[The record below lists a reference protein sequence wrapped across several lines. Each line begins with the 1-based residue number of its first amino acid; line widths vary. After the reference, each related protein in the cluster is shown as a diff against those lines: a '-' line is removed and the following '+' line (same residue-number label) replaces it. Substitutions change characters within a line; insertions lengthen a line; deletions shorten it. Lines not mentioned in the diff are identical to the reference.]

1 MEAILERIHWQADH
15 TPHIEAVVCHD
26 LRMDYQTLWECIETF
41 SIELSELPI
50 NCLAIH
56 LPNSIDWIV
65 ADLAAAR
72 LGIPVVPIPAF
83 FSPAQVGH
91 LLRDSGAD
99 MVLSERDFAR
109 QISPGFQ
116 PEPSSTIRG
125 WFSHLPLNSKSR
137 DLRCSKVTYTSG
149 STGTP
154 KGVRLASGTLDSTT
168 DALVDALTP
177 LHLRRH
183 LCLLPYAT
191 LLENMAGIYV
201 PLCSGRSVVCG
212 DVERFGLHSNHHF
225 DVTGFREA
233 VTQFMVESV
242 ILLPQMLTAIVE
254 AGEIDALA
262 SLKFIAVGGGCVAP
276 ATLQRA
282 RQLGLPVYEGY
293 GLTECGSV
301 VCLNTPQHDRIGSV
315 GRPLNHASVSIDR
328 GGEIVVHGS
337 VMSGYVGAEEQEP
350 RVATGDTGYLDKDGF
365 LYVTG
370 RVKNVI
376 VSSFGRNVSPEWV
389 ESQFLARPEFNQLAV
404 FGEARPYLSALIACA
419 DNITDAQLERAIYE
433 VNASL
438 PDYAR
443 VRRWLRLSKPFCN
456 ADGTLTANGKLCRAA
471 IVEQY
476 GEFINLLEGV
486 A

>member
-15 TPHIEAVVCHD
+15 APHTEAVVCHD
-26 LRMDYQTLWECIETF
+26 LRMDYQTLWECIDEF
-41 SIELSELPI
+41 SAELSELPI

-56 LPNSIDWIV
+56 LPNSADWII

-72 LGIPVVPIPAF
+72 LGIPVVPVPAF
-83 FSPAQVGH
+83 FSASQVQH

-99 MVLSERDFAR
+99 MVLSDRGFAR
-109 QISPGFQ
+109 QVSPGFQ
-116 PEPSSTIRG
+116 PEPSRTIRA
-125 WFSHLPLNSKSR
+125 WFSHLPLNSKPK

-154 KGVRLASGTLDSTT
+154 KGVRLGSGTLDNTT
-168 DALVDALTP
+168 DALIEALSP
-177 LHLRRH
+177 LHLGRH

-212 DVERFGLHSNHHF
+212 DVERFGLHNNHHF
-225 DVTGFREA
+225 DVAEFARAVKGFQA
-233 VTQFMVESV
+233 ESV

-254 AGEIDALA
+254 AGDVNALA

-276 ATLQRA
+276 ATLRRA
-282 RQLGLPVYEGY
+282 RELGLPVYEGY

-301 VCLNTPQHDRIGSV
+301 VCLNTPRHDRIGSV
-315 GRPLNHASVSIDR
+315 GRPLGHASVNIDR
-328 GGEIVVHGS
+328 NGEIIVHGS
-337 VMSGYVGAEEQEP
+337 VMSGYVGAEEPEQLI
-350 RVATGDTGYLDKDGF
+350 ATGDTGYLDEDGF

-370 RVKNVI
+370 RVKNII

-389 ESQFLARPEFNQLAV
+389 ESQFLARPEFAQMAV

-419 DNITDAQLERAIYE
+419 ENVTDAELERAIYE
-433 VNASL
+433 VNAGL

-443 VRRWLRLSKPFCN
+443 VRRWLRLSKPFCT
-456 ADGTLTANGKLCRAA
+456 AEGTLTANGKLCRPA
-471 IVEQY
+471 IFDQY